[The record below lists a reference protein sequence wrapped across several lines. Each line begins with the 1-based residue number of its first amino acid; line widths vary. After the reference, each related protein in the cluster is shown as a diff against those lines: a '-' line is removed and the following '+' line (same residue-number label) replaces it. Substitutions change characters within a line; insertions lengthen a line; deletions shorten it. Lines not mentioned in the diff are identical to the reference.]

1 MWGPDVLGTNRNFST
16 ALLYVVLERHASDR
30 IGGNMDFYRHRFL
43 SLVVYKVII
52 IIIIIIII
60 INLQEFSF
68 YNINLI

>member
-1 MWGPDVLGTNRNFST
+1 MWESDALGTNRNFST
-16 ALLYVVLERHASDR
+16 ALLHVVLERHASDR

-52 IIIIIIII
+52 IIIIIII
-60 INLQEFSF
+60 NLQEFSF